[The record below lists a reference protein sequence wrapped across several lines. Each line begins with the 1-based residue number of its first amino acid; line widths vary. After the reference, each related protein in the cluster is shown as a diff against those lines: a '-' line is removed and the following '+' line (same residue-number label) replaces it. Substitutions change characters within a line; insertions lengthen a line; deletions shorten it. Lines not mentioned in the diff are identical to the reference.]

1 MQQGRARVLRKPHKS
16 RMEAFSDDDLPSLR
30 LAEAFC
36 DAIPEGASDSLCM
49 DALALTFVAF
59 AQSAI
64 EGGSPK
70 AALVLWARMLLDDV
84 ERL

>member
-1 MQQGRARVLRKPHKS
+1 
-16 RMEAFSDDDLPSLR
+16 MEAFSDDDLPSLR

-36 DAIPEGASDSLCM
+36 DAIHDAIPEGASDSLCM

-84 ERL
+84 ERIGI